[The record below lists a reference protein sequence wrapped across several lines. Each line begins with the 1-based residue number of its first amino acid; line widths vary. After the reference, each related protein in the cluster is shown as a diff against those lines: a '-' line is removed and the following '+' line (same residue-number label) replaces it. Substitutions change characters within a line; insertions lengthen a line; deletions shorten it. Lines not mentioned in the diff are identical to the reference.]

1 MGRES
6 PMQTQR
12 NCTLQVFSHL
22 KCCQNTGSFQCHQ
35 TVVSGQIH
43 LGENLGRQGLL
54 GTLHTL
60 RRSPCHT
67 SAAFPHLCSRLS
79 CLRPQHRA
87 ALRSC
92 CQAPAQASACGMLPR
107 PGLPEQGSWQR
118 RGGKFG
124 EKRLGPP
131 QTKQRVREVG
141 HARSN
146 PVSCWAAA
154 VQLISAQSGLT
165 WRIKLQINLV
175 Y

>member
-6 PMQTQR
+6 RTETQR
-12 NCTLQVFSHL
+12 NCTWQVSSHL
-22 KCCQNTGSFQCHQ
+22 KCCQNTGSFQCHR

-54 GTLHTL
+54 RTLHTL

-92 CQAPAQASACGMLPR
+92 CQAPAQANACGMLPR
-107 PGLPEQGSWQR
+107 PGLPEQGSWQQCR
-118 RGGKFG
+118 GKFG
-124 EKRLGPP
+124 GKRLGSSPDKAEDQGGGSCTEQSRLMLGSSRTAHLSP
-131 QTKQRVREVG
+131 VG
-141 HARSN
+141 VDLA
-146 PVSCWAAA
+146 
-154 VQLISAQSGLT
+154 
-165 WRIKLQINLV
+165 